1 MLLYFRLQAKN
12 NCYRI
17 IFTLSLF
24 TIRYQKRGCISMEQK
39 HGRNRTFEIILITF
53 IILTYIVT
61 FVCVLTDLRMYA
73 FISYIC
79 QAVAVFLLLYVF
91 HARTIPVQAEEE
103 ALSFQN
109 EDLKQLTE
117 EHLQQIRE
125 LKDTVATHRLQIEQ
139 LQSELQDAHAKLEEQ
154 IEAYTELQAETKTTT
169 GSQASA
175 SAGSYAD
182 FLPPIQESEETT
194 VDILQIVRDTM
205 DELKVSADAAHIQL
219 QLASAS
225 TSLYVKAAPSRIRI
239 LFRNIIDNSIK
250 YMQRTGILLITISNI
265 GSDIFVVLK
274 DNGMGL
280 SSDETNHIFEL
291 NYQGSNRISG
301 NGLGL
306 TQAKAIVDY
315 YGGTIYAKST
325 PSQGMGIYIQLP
337 TD

>member
-1 MLLYFRLQAKN
+1 MK
-12 NCYRI
+12 
-17 IFTLSLF
+17 
-24 TIRYQKRGCISMEQK
+24 QK

-154 IEAYTELQAETKTTT
+154 IEAYTELQEETKTTD
-169 GSQASA
+169 GLQASA

-205 DELKVSADAAHIQL
+205 DELTVSADAAHIQL

>member
-1 MLLYFRLQAKN
+1 MKQKN
-12 NCYRI
+12 
-17 IFTLSLF
+17 
-24 TIRYQKRGCISMEQK
+24 
-39 HGRNRTFEIILITF
+39 GRNRTFEIILITF

-125 LKDTVATHRLQIEQ
+125 LKDTAATHRLQIEQ

-154 IEAYTELQAETKTTT
+154 IEAYTELQEETKTTD
-169 GSQASA
+169 GLQASS

>member
-1 MLLYFRLQAKN
+1 MK
-12 NCYRI
+12 
-17 IFTLSLF
+17 
-24 TIRYQKRGCISMEQK
+24 QK

-154 IEAYTELQAETKTTT
+154 IEAYTELQEETKTTD
-169 GSQASA
+169 GLQASA

-225 TSLYVKAAPSRIRI
+225 TSLYAKAAPSRIRI

>member
-24 TIRYQKRGCISMEQK
+24 TIRYQKRGCISMKQK

-154 IEAYTELQAETKTTT
+154 IEAYTELQEETKTTD
-169 GSQASA
+169 GLQASA

>member
-1 MLLYFRLQAKN
+1 MK
-12 NCYRI
+12 
-17 IFTLSLF
+17 
-24 TIRYQKRGCISMEQK
+24 QKY
-39 HGRNRTFEIILITF
+39 GRNRTFEIILITF

-91 HARTIPVQAEEE
+91 HARMIPVQAEEE

-125 LKDTVATHRLQIEQ
+125 LKDTAATHRLQIEQ

-154 IEAYTELQAETKTTT
+154 IEAYTELQEETKTTA
-169 GSQASA
+169 GLQASA

-205 DELKVSADAAHIQL
+205 DELKPSADAVHIQL

-306 TQAKAIVDY
+306 TQAKAIVDD

-325 PSQGMGIYIQLP
+325 PSLGMGIYIQLP

>member
-1 MLLYFRLQAKN
+1 MK
-12 NCYRI
+12 
-17 IFTLSLF
+17 
-24 TIRYQKRGCISMEQK
+24 QK

-154 IEAYTELQAETKTTT
+154 IEAYTELQEETKTTD
-169 GSQASA
+169 GLQASA

-225 TSLYVKAAPSRIRI
+225 TNLYVKAAPSRIRI

>member
-1 MLLYFRLQAKN
+1 MK
-12 NCYRI
+12 
-17 IFTLSLF
+17 
-24 TIRYQKRGCISMEQK
+24 QK

-154 IEAYTELQAETKTTT
+154 IEAYTELQEETKTTD
-169 GSQASA
+169 GLQASA

-182 FLPPIQESEETT
+182 FLPPIQES
-194 VDILQIVRDTM
+194 
-205 DELKVSADAAHIQL
+205 
-219 QLASAS
+219 
-225 TSLYVKAAPSRIRI
+225 
-239 LFRNIIDNSIK
+239 
-250 YMQRTGILLITISNI
+250 GIPWMN
-265 GSDIFVVLK
+265 
-274 DNGMGL
+274 
-280 SSDETNHIFEL
+280 
-291 NYQGSNRISG
+291 
-301 NGLGL
+301 
-306 TQAKAIVDY
+306 
-315 YGGTIYAKST
+315 
-325 PSQGMGIYIQLP
+325 
-337 TD
+337 